1 MMKSLFLFFILVV
14 VALADL
20 SAVEGGNNVLVI
32 MAENEDQSK
41 YSLYFDRLRCIW
53 WIPISMA
60 PS

>member
-41 YSLYFDRLRCIW
+41 YSLYFDRLRCI
-53 WIPISMA
+53 
-60 PS
+60 